1 MGCCGGGGI
10 GLGRRGSRDKDVDT
24 DPTTESDVNPESVLK
39 LRLARGEITVEQ
51 YRSLLDVL
59 HAPNDTR
66 AVAR

>member
-1 MGCCGGGGI
+1 MGCCGAGGI
-10 GLGRRGSRDKDVDT
+10 GFGRRGWRDKDVDT
-24 DPTTESDVNPESVLK
+24 DPTTESDLNPEGVLK

-59 HAPNDTR
+59 HAPNDAR